1 MVNQQINDTQ
11 KRSDQKP
18 ITKNPTTMLLEICA
32 NSYESAINAEK
43 AGAHRIEL
51 CSELAI
57 GGITPSYGLLK
68 KVMDDLKIPVQVLIR
83 PRSGDFTYSRDEF
96 EIMKENVL
104 LCKELGCAGIVSG
117 VLQQDQTIDQ
127 TRTKE
132 LIELAKPMS
141 FTFHRGFDWV
151 PNPIEAILE
160 LAILGVDRVLTS
172 GQAASAEKGILLL
185 QELQET
191 IENELIIMPGGG
203 INPKNAL
210 LFKESGFQEIHCSA
224 TSIHQSINNPKVSMN
239 STSLFNETRIAIS
252 NKEKI
257 KQILERIT
265 S

>member
-1 MVNQQINDTQ
+1 
-11 KRSDQKP
+11 
-18 ITKNPTTMLLEICA
+18 MLLEICA

-68 KVMDDLKIPVQVLIR
+68 KVVADLKIPIHVLIR
-83 PRSGDFTYSRDEF
+83 PRSGDFTYSKDEF
-96 EIMKENVL
+96 EIMKENIL
-104 LCKELGCAGIVSG
+104 LCKKLGCAGIVSG

-127 TRTKE
+127 ARTKE
-132 LIELAKPMS
+132 LVELAKPMS
-141 FTFHRGFDWV
+141 FTFHRGFDWT
-151 PNPIEAILE
+151 PDPLEAVLQ
-160 LAILGVDRVLTS
+160 LAVLGVERVLTS
-172 GQAASAEKGILLL
+172 GQETSAEKGILLL
-185 QELQET
+185 QELQV
-191 IENELIIMPGGG
+191 IAENEIIVMPGGG
-203 INPKNAL
+203 INPKNTL

-224 TSIHQSINNPKVSMN
+224 TSIHQSINNPKISMN